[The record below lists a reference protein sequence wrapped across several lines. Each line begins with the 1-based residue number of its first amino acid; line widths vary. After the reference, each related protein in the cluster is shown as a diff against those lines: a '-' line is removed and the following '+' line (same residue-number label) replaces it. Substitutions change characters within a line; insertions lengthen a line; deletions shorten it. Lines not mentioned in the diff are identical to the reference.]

1 MVVPFNNEES
11 AQIQVKG
18 WFHWRGLSQPN
29 YDPSLLQPDRAE
41 FDIGTE
47 LDEERKADI
56 LSAPY
61 YRELPDESVRG
72 REASWIGTF
81 VDAHKDQL
89 LNTDATKDRTC
100 FGEGHAQ
107 YPNAKEFD
115 GEEAVGFAQQF
126 CEDIINSWDPAT
138 PIPPSVRDTADFRN
152 ASRAY
157 KLTKTNADSHV
168 GFFAVAD
175 PALFIQARPTWYFFE
190 GATNDTKVDHCR
202 LTYKDII
209 RNCDTDAT
217 KRRGG
222 VLKLNDR
229 LYGVYVTPD
238 EREDKLPWLTDYT
251 ALGDLK
257 CANYNDTSNW
267 HIKTSI
273 EGTSKT
279 ESPVDITERDK
290 LSNICSC
297 WYSAFPFTFDLF
309 CKGSASKC
317 EDLAA
322 DDKRKA
328 ALWDDFACAL

>member
-29 YDPSLLQPDRAE
+29 YDISLLQPDKAE

-72 REASWIGTF
+72 KEASWIGTF

-89 LNTDATKDRTC
+89 LNTDATSDRTC

-157 KLTKTNADSHV
+157 KLTKTNADSH
-168 GFFAVAD
+168 GNIS
-175 PALFIQARPTWYFFE
+175 P
-190 GATNDTKVDHCR
+190 ATNQ
-202 LTYKDII
+202 LSAMPIPPKDVVACSSSTTASTASTSHRMSERINFPGSQI
-209 RNCDTDAT
+209 TLLSVISSVRITMTLAT
-217 KRRGG
+217 GM
-222 VLKLNDR
+222 
-229 LYGVYVTPD
+229 
-238 EREDKLPWLTDYT
+238 
-251 ALGDLK
+251 
-257 CANYNDTSNW
+257 
-267 HIKTSI
+267 
-273 EGTSKT
+273 
-279 ESPVDITERDK
+279 
-290 LSNICSC
+290 
-297 WYSAFPFTFDLF
+297 
-309 CKGSASKC
+309 
-317 EDLAA
+317 
-322 DDKRKA
+322 
-328 ALWDDFACAL
+328 